1 MKPDSKSPDAPATR
15 SRLHGRYRLLLGVA
29 ALFVAGVLI
38 LPIISRPAVEPP
50 ADVQFG
56 SPSSVAVQ
64 ISNQNVTPLTDVA
77 YTCEIS
83 NLTLADGS
91 IVGNV
96 KVVTRGSIRKIR
108 GRQGVP
114 ASCEMAY
121 IANAPLKAAEYQ
133 LTLKYRAYPWPQLR
147 TAVYRIAAKLDGQ
160 GQVTGWKSN

>member
-15 SRLHGRYRLLLGVA
+15 FRLRGRYRLLLGVA

-38 LPIISRPAVEPP
+38 LPIISRPAIEPP

-56 SPSSVAVQ
+56 GPSSVAVQ
-64 ISNQNVTPLTDVA
+64 ISNQNVTPLTDVV

-147 TAVYRIAAKLDGQ
+147 TAVYRIAAKLDGK

>member
-1 MKPDSKSPDAPATR
+1 MKPDSKSPDVPATR

-29 ALFVAGVLI
+29 ALFVTGVLI
-38 LPIISRPAVEPP
+38 LPIVSRPAVEPP

-64 ISNQNVTPLTDVA
+64 ISNKNVTPLTDVA

-96 KVVTRGSIRKIR
+96 KVVTRGSIRRIR

-114 ASCEMAY
+114 ANCEMAY
-121 IANAPLKAAEYQ
+121 IANTPLKAAEYQ
-133 LTLKYRAYPWPQLR
+133 PTLKYRAYPWPQLR

-160 GQVTGWKSN
+160 GHVTGWKSN